1 MFRRLVA
8 LTAVICLLTFSLRP
22 ALADDLSV
30 SEEKKLGAEYFKE
43 VKRQLKMV
51 DDPDCVNYIRG
62 LGKEL
67 SELLGDDR
75 FDYRF
80 YLADD
85 PQINA
90 FAMPGGYIVFFS
102 GMVTSMDTQ
111 GELISVMAHEMSHVY
126 YRHLANRIKKSGPL
140 QAASIAGVLAGL
152 ILGTLVGAPQLG
164 QAITMG
170 SAAGATQAQ
179 LAFSREDES
188 QADYGGYK
196 LMTKA
201 GYHPNEMEK
210 TFQRIYRE
218 QRMTS
223 SSVPTYL
230 LTHPTSPE
238 RMETIRALVER
249 HNFKTKKYDNSRFL
263 FVKTRLIALY
273 DDVERARDQFRKRL
287 RDDPKDAYAHYGLAL
302 VEMRRLSYKQA
313 LKSFHNLEKYWPD
326 NPKVLRGLGECN
338 LNLGN
343 FEEASRYLSLT
354 TALSPGDQIAM
365 LGLGQCY
372 LRLGQPQAAERILN
386 RLLAQYPDDAQ
397 ARYELGIALG
407 RLGKSGLASYQIG
420 MSFLAKGNRQAALHH
435 LRRAERDL
443 AGDPDMIEKIHKA
456 LEKAQGPRRKGGP
469 PGKDGGDKD
478 KDPGGGQEKSAGF
491 ATWGFRVK

>member
-1 MFRRLVA
+1 MFRRTVALLLVA
-8 LTAVICLLTFSLRP
+8 CLLVFSLRP
-22 ALADDLSV
+22 ALADDLSI
-30 SEEKKLGAEYFKE
+30 SEEKKLGAKYFEE
-43 VKRQLKMV
+43 VKRQLKLI
-51 DDPDCVNYIRG
+51 DDPDCLNYIRH

-67 SELLGDDR
+67 SGLLGDDR

-102 GMVTSMDTQ
+102 GMVTAMDTE
-111 GELISVMAHEMSHVY
+111 GELVSVMAHEMSHVY
-126 YRHLANRIKKSGPL
+126 YRHLAKRIKKSGPL

-152 ILGTLVGAPQLG
+152 ILGTLAGAPQLG
-164 QAITMG
+164 QAVTMG
-170 SAAGATQAQ
+170 SVAGATQAQ

-188 QADYGGYK
+188 QADFGGYK

-223 SSVPTYL
+223 SNVPTYL

-238 RMETIRALVER
+238 RMETIRSLVER
-249 HNFKTKKYDNSRFL
+249 HTFKTRKYDNSRFMM
-263 FVKTRLIALY
+263 VKTRLIALY
-273 DDVERARDQFRKRL
+273 NDVERARDQFRKRL
-287 RDDPKDAYAHYGLAL
+287 REDPKDAYAHYGLAL
-302 VEMRRLSYKQA
+302 VEMRRSNFKEA
-313 LKSFHNLEKYWPD
+313 LKSFKTLQKYWP
-326 NPKVLRGLGECN
+326 NNISALRGMGECN
-338 LNLGN
+338 LHLGN
-343 FEEASRYLSLT
+343 FGDASRQLSLV
-354 TALSPGDQIAM
+354 TALEPGDQIAL

-372 LRLGQPQAAERILN
+372 LRLDQPEAAERILN

-407 RLGKSGLASYQIG
+407 RLGKSGQASYQIG
-420 MSFLAKGNRQAALHH
+420 MSFLAKGNRQAAMHH
-435 LRRAERDL
+435 LRRAEKEL
-443 AGDPDMIEKIHKA
+443 AGDPAMLEKIHKA
-456 LEKAQGPRRKGGP
+456 LEKSQGTKREGGP
-469 PGKDGGDKD
+469 SSSSGDKGDDGGNK
-478 KDPGGGQEKSAGF
+478 EKPAGF
-491 ATWGFRVK
+491 ANWGFRLQ